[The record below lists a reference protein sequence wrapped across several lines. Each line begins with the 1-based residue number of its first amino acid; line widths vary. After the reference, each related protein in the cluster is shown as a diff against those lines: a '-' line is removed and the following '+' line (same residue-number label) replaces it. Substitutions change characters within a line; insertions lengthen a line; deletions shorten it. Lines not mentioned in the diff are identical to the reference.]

1 MVEQIDA
8 LQQLNTR
15 ANQDKIKLLVN
26 KFEDH
31 YKGSDQLTLI
41 TEDLKKVLSGQE
53 IVTESEPKNE
63 EERMLYGEALSKM
76 LAKDSKAFMLY

>member
-31 YKGSDQLTLI
+31 FKESDQLTLI

-53 IVTESEPKNE
+53 IVTDSEPKNE

-76 LAKDSKAFMLY
+76 LDKDRKAFMLY